1 MLLSVYIFMFCI
13 LVTVRIYLSYLSHT
27 AFTSPKAIC
36 FPLSSHSSLL
46 QSLRTCGSECETNR
60 VQQPFLIIFI
70 IVASLFALK
79 AASPTERT
87 SSSINNSGY
96 IRQDIKKERREN
108 IPDEYCLKAL
118 FSNSVSSAYSSISL
132 YFSVTNSFV

>member
-1 MLLSVYIFMFCI
+1 MFCI

-27 AFTSPKAIC
+27 VFTSPKAIC
-36 FPLSSHSSLL
+36 FPLSSHSTLL

-60 VQQPFLIIFI
+60 VQQPLLIMFI

-79 AASPTERT
+79 AASPTEST
-87 SSSINNSGY
+87 SSSISISGS
-96 IRQDIKKERREN
+96 IRQDIEKARRDF
-108 IPDEYCLKAL
+108 IPEDNCLKAL